1 MKIFLWRRRALMF
14 EDGAFSHK
22 RDYINILKDILNLE
36 GTPNPITTS
45 RVIAIFLNGW
55 ILPLGGASSVEG
67 LRSMR
72 LPCLVYKNIINII
85 FFLQNSYLHNFFVQA

>member
-1 MKIFLWRRRALMF
+1 MKISLWRRHALMF

-22 RDYINILKDILNLE
+22 RDYVNNLKDILNLE
-36 GTPNPITTS
+36 GPPNPITTS

-67 LRSMR
+67 LGSTK
-72 LPCLVYKNIINII
+72 LPSLV
-85 FFLQNSYLHNFFVQA
+85 SYT